1 MPKVAYSEED
11 RQRIRSELV
20 KTGLELM
27 SRQGVQHT
35 TVEQIYKKVGISR
48 TFFYSFFPAKE
59 DLIVEALYLQQPRV
73 LEYARKL
80 MNDPGLSWREGVG
93 KFLHDCCYGEKKGIA
108 VLTIE
113 EQQQIFKRLSG
124 ENCQIFQSH
133 FFKIAHCCTH
143 HTLEANR
150 IPYLRRR
157 LFGQILEC
165 FGITSSTE
173 RISLLTN
180 LSLTAMVIR
189 RAVPHTLPFFVPEA
203 MDETVEFQIEAIT
216 DALEAMKNSSSI

>member
-1 MPKVAYSEED
+1 
-11 RQRIRSELV
+11 
-20 KTGLELM
+20 
-27 SRQGVQHT
+27 
-35 TVEQIYKKVGISR
+35 
-48 TFFYSFFPAKE
+48 
-59 DLIVEALYLQQPRV
+59 
-73 LEYARKL
+73 

-124 ENCQIFQSH
+124 ENCQIFREKQ
-133 FFKIAHCCTH
+133 
-143 HTLEANR
+143 
-150 IPYLRRR
+150 RR

-173 RISLLTN
+173 RISLFTN

-216 DALEAMKNSSSI
+216 DALEAMKHSSSI

>member
-27 SRQGVQHT
+27 SRQGIQHT

-80 MNDPGLSWREGVG
+80 MDDPGLSWRDGVRQ
-93 KFLHDCCYGEKKGIA
+93 FLHDCCYGEKKGIA

-124 ENCQIFQSH
+124 ENCQIFREKQ
-133 FFKIAHCCTH
+133 
-143 HTLEANR
+143 
-150 IPYLRRR
+150 RR

-173 RISLLTN
+173 RISLFTN

-203 MDETVEFQIEAIT
+203 MDETITFQIEAIT